1 MEDIEIK
8 EVETLASI
16 IKVNNIINNEYIT
29 IQKSEIV
36 DAEIKKHQHYKY
48 LIKIEQSNHY

>member
-36 DAEIKKHQHYKY
+36 DAEIKKNQH
-48 LIKIEQSNHY
+48 